1 MRRSISIILAVVM
14 LLSVIC
20 IAPASANAITSGNFG
35 YRLTKSGNAVIFNY
49 YGNKTD
55 VVFPATLDGHK
66 VTAIDTGVNFN
77 DDYTNFG
84 KVTIS
89 KGIKKICGGAF
100 ENCKID
106 TLVLPSTV
114 TTIEN
119 YAFCVNDFESVK
131 LPEKALNL
139 GVEVFASCYSLKK
152 VTLPSKLTKIPKSF
166 FSGCKKLKEIKLPS
180 KVKTIGEAAFLGCK
194 KLSKV
199 TFNSKLTK
207 IGKRAFESCEAL
219 TSVKLNEGLKTIC
232 EDAFTECYTLK
243 KVYLPYTLKTI
254 EKFAFFFDSAL
265 ETVTIPDSV
274 KTVGDYAFGYFNE
287 VFGDDDLMYFKYQD
301 EGGNPF
307 VIKAYKN
314 TAGAKYAKDNEFTY
328 KEIKAPK
335 KVKVNKKTAKLTV
348 GKTLKL
354 KATFKPKKAVTL
366 LKWKSSNKKIATVT
380 QKGKVKAKKRGNVTI
395 TVKTHNGKKA
405 NCKIKVV

>member
-1 MRRSISIILAVVM
+1 MKKSISIILAVVM

-20 IAPASANAITSGNFG
+20 IAPVSVNAITSGNFG

-119 YAFCVNDFESVK
+119 YAFCGNDFESVK

-139 GVEVFASCYSLKK
+139 GEEVFASCYSLKK

-166 FSGCKKLKEIKLPS
+166 FSGCKKLKEIKLPA
-180 KVKTIGEAAFLGCK
+180 KVKSIGEGAFLGCK

-207 IGKRAFESCEAL
+207 IGKRAFENCEAL

-314 TAGAKYAKDNEFTY
+314 TAGAKYATDNGFTL
-328 KEIKAPK
+328 KTLKKPT
-335 KVKVNKKTAKLTV
+335 KVKLNKKKANLPL

-354 KATFKPKKAVTL
+354 KATLKPKKATTL
-366 LKWKSSNKKIATVT
+366 LTWKTSNKKIATVT